1 MDSLPSACWRVREWP
16 STRHMNVCLPPCRS
30 QYQCTDV
37 EVIDSEHHR
46 TTGLAPGQYAC
57 WNPVEY
63 RWCPRTEPAPPPPPS
78 PTTPDERGDSIESSS
93 SYTDGQVAGLAVGL
107 LVLGLLLGLII
118 GRLSSKWSKTTTP
131 KEVAPPQA

>member
-1 MDSLPSACWRVREWP
+1 MAIH
-16 STRHMNVCLPPCRS
+16 TAHMNVCLPPCRS

-46 TTGLAPGQYAC
+46 TAGLAPGQYAC

-63 RWCPRTEPAPPPPPS
+63 NWCPRAEPAPTPTPTPTPP
-78 PTTPDERGDSIESSS
+78 TPDEQHMD
-93 SYTDGQVAGLAVGL
+93 DGAIAGLALGL

-118 GRLSSKWSKTTTP
+118 GRLSFKWSKTTTP
-131 KEVAPPQA
+131 KEVAPRQA